1 MLKLKPKF
9 DLDKDVVSDIL
20 RKEASVCRVKEYFG
34 AVDACFLNIERDGG
48 ILFSWKGAAGTT
60 RIGKYDPN
68 TRQNKLLYTFDKLV
82 CVSSCSLNKEETLLA
97 ISLTQNTSAADH
109 LDPASKCLTLLIE
122 IHPINNTKVLKAV
135 DCRVKV
141 QFLDS
146 GSDRRSVLESHLLLL
161 TEDGY
166 VDLYHVLLAR
176 QEGYRVVVSN
186 PERLSRTAERVVED
200 FCWIQWDGHTQ
211 RIYYLTRQGG
221 SEHRC
226 LPQDKFLLRCVQ
238 FHLSHHWETALELPL
253 ELPPNPFRTVK
264 FINLGFDRFHADR
277 PGCDLVRMEVFTS
290 RIGSMCVCYSQP
302 RPDDPE
308 LTYTVVLVHKDCSKT
323 FRVRLDR
330 NQLTTRQLHPVFIP
344 TGYYIL
350 VYLQGHFLHCVNTRQ
365 QEMLCHSL
373 FLSGAEAE
381 LDLRCHPADVAVL
394 HAEEES
400 VCRLLDLNGGRIHAA
415 EVNPEF
421 LLQILRSDAPS
432 RCPGGKTEPQ
442 RLAALHCLQV
452 YLGNDPKLELKII
465 EWLCDNVNTFSCFDQ
480 IQEFILASLYR
491 ISYEKSLGL
500 DKVLPYSSVIN
511 KKEVPSCLLEI
522 PGVLCTTE
530 LHLEPAFKGKARHPQ
545 GFWSELQWNTER
557 TKYLNAVPNPR
568 FRTSLIQTDKP
579 RSERRSSGLMDQLE
593 ENTKKVLSMVDTW
606 CLDKKLVPL
615 FQEEDRQQRALIGL
629 TVDKLREHLNRH
641 LPRIGKKKVDL
652 LVVSYVAKLLEL
664 IRHMLESVWLKFKLG
679 PCVLCFTQRASPA
692 EWAVLHFMFRIL
704 EAMRDLCLPL
714 PPGYHT
720 LLAVFAVRCLPHHTF
735 LQYIDHGVLQLTET
749 FVSRLMTDLDNSA
762 VNERLKFSVL
772 KRLPLAM
779 ERGIYRTWDHPISSA
794 SISRSYV
801 RTVLEKHSK
810 TRGFAL
816 TGKDD
821 SGRSEFL
828 PLAYLA
834 KLLSDI
840 EQQALNPFEE
850 HVDAEFVQETA
861 LKQTL
866 VLLGLEEK

>member
-480 IQEFILASLYR
+480 IQEFILGQFQQ
-491 ISYEKSLGL
+491 KDG
-500 DKVLPYSSVIN
+500 
-511 KKEVPSCLLEI
+511 
-522 PGVLCTTE
+522 G
-530 LHLEPAFKGKARHPQ
+530 
-545 GFWSELQWNTER
+545 
-557 TKYLNAVPNPR
+557 
-568 FRTSLIQTDKP
+568 P
-579 RSERRSSGLMDQLE
+579 RSPQIRPILLF
-593 ENTKKVLSMVDTW
+593 LS
-606 CLDKKLVPL
+606 CIL
-615 FQEEDRQQRALIGL
+615 FY
-629 TVDKLREHLNRH
+629 
-641 LPRIGKKKVDL
+641 L
-652 LVVSYVAKLLEL
+652 L
-664 IRHMLESVWLKFKLG
+664 
-679 PCVLCFTQRASPA
+679 
-692 EWAVLHFMFRIL
+692 
-704 EAMRDLCLPL
+704 
-714 PPGYHT
+714 
-720 LLAVFAVRCLPHHTF
+720 
-735 LQYIDHGVLQLTET
+735 
-749 FVSRLMTDLDNSA
+749 
-762 VNERLKFSVL
+762 
-772 KRLPLAM
+772 
-779 ERGIYRTWDHPISSA
+779 
-794 SISRSYV
+794 
-801 RTVLEKHSK
+801 
-810 TRGFAL
+810 
-816 TGKDD
+816 
-821 SGRSEFL
+821 
-828 PLAYLA
+828 
-834 KLLSDI
+834 
-840 EQQALNPFEE
+840 
-850 HVDAEFVQETA
+850 
-861 LKQTL
+861 
-866 VLLGLEEK
+866 